1 MRLDGPSNGSLSA
14 PAASSEKRE
23 RSGSMNSW
31 GDDDRQEH
39 EEGRQGE
46 YLRRSPSFDAYVRE
60 LDLWRARLR
69 RSGRRILW
77 IVVGLAV
84 LLMLVTT
91 LYQVQPEE
99 VGVVVRLGRYVRTTE
114 PGLRVKIPFA
124 EQVYKIPVQRQ
135 LKEEFGFRTT
145 EADVSSSYSRE
156 GFVAEAV
163 MLTGDLNVA
172 VVEWIVQ
179 YRVADP
185 YLYLFK
191 VRNVTG
197 TFRAMNEAVMRQVVG
212 DRTVTEVLTVGR
224 QAIETRAEEVLRMLT
239 QQYEMGITIEQVV
252 LQDVNPPD
260 SVKPSWDEVNQA
272 QQQRDRMINEA
283 RAEYNKVIPRAKG
296 EAQQAV
302 LEAEGYGLNRVN
314 RAQGEGSRFQ
324 AIEGAYR
331 RAPDVTRRRLYLET
345 MERVLPRMGNKVLLD
360 TDANGIVPLLPL
372 AGLRATAVPEAG
384 AVLQPTSVEGGAK

>member
-1 MRLDGPSNGSLSA
+1 MSFN
-14 PAASSEKRE
+14 
-23 RSGSMNSW
+23 
-31 GDDDRQEH
+31 DDREDGNED
-39 EEGRQGE
+39 EENRFGRSNPYAH
-46 YLRRSPSFDAYVRE
+46 YLREFEA
-60 LDLWRARLR
+60 WRARAMGFR
-69 RSGRRILW
+69 QSITW
-77 IVVGLAV
+77 IAVGLVV
-84 LLMLVTT
+84 LVALTT
-91 LYQVQPEE
+91 SLYQVQPEE
-99 VGVVVRLGRYVRTTE
+99 VGVVVRVGKYVRTTE
-114 PGLRVKIPFA
+114 PGLRAKIPFL

-145 EADVSSSYSRE
+145 DAGVRSSFESVNFNSEAM
-156 GFVAEAV
+156 

-191 VRNVTG
+191 VRNVTD

-224 QAIETRAEEVLRMLT
+224 QAIETRTEEVLRELT

-260 SVKPSWDEVNQA
+260 PVKPSWDEVNQA

-283 RAEYNKVIPRAKG
+283 QAEYNAVIPRAAG

-302 LEAEGYGLNRVN
+302 LEAEGYSLNRVN
-314 RAQGEGSRFQ
+314 RAEGESARFLSVQ
-324 AIEGAYR
+324 EAYT
-331 RAPDVTRRRLYLET
+331 RAPDVTRRRLHLET
-345 MERVLPRMGNKVLLD
+345 MGRVLPRMGRKLFLD
-360 TDANGIVPLLPL
+360 PNAGGVVPLLSLDGTSPPFT
-372 AGLRATAVPEAG
+372 APRPAPNAAPQPASAT
-384 AVLQPTSVEGGAK
+384 GGTQ